1 MIKIYLILT
10 LVLFSFF
17 ANAQDKIYLKSG
29 DNIEAKILEVNKDDL
44 KYKKFSNLEGPIFTI
59 EKSDIQMVVYQNGES
74 QIFKDNS
81 SKESETGIVGLS
93 RNRINVDV
101 LAYAYNGPSYISY
114 ERLTADGK
122 FGYEIPLSVYY
133 YTAGQEYSGGY
144 SGITTGLN
152 LKFYVSGE
160 GKGFYIGPAF
170 SLGVFDYQIIDFGGT
185 SIGSGLGSVLGGKT
199 GFQFQ
204 LTKVFGLSA
213 GGTLGYFVPFTKG
226 VNGEISYSLNL
237 GLNFTF

>member
-1 MIKIYLILT
+1 MNKIYLILT

-93 RNRINVDV
+93 RNRINFDV

-133 YTAGQEYSGGY
+133 YTAGPGY
-144 SGITTGLN
+144 SGISSGLN

-170 SLGVFDYQIIDFGGT
+170 SLGVFDYQVIDIYST
-185 SIGSGLGSVLGGKT
+185 YTGSGLGSVLGGKT

-204 LTKVFGLSA
+204 LSEVFGLSA